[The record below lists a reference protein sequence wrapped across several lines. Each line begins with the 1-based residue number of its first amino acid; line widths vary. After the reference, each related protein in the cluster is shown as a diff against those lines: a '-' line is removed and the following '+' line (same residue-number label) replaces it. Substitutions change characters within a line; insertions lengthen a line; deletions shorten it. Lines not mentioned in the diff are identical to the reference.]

1 MTARRSFHSNTSR
14 RLLQPAEEK
23 VQGENTVRAE
33 LAAGEKMRTV
43 FEPSRDS
50 MRCGTTWLIIMRI

>member
-1 MTARRSFHSNTSR
+1 MTARRSFPQQHIEAV
-14 RLLQPAEEK
+14 LQPAEEK

-43 FEPSRDS
+43 FSRH
-50 MRCGTTWLIIMRI
+50 GIL